1 VELLLAE
8 VLQEEAEIV
17 VGDGT
22 VGVAGKDVVA
32 HKKVLMVAG
41 GDHAVPLS
49 ASGSGTGA
57 RLAERLAVED
67 SCSGKENNQQSF
79 LLLK

>member
-1 VELLLAE
+1 MLPVFYLLLAE

-17 VGDGT
+17 VGNGT

-32 HKKVLMVAG
+32 HKKALME
-41 GDHAVPLS
+41 DHAVPLS

-57 RLAERLAVED
+57 RLAVED